1 MAAIRT
7 ARAAGVMACRPC
19 PCGGAMVVCPFYY
32 LGINFLSLLDK
43 VKLALMTLLISLTLL
58 LSTVSVEGLEVS
70 AHSSA
75 SQRAQVMNDA
85 GTGEPSDSS
94 RALHSASD
102 SDDGIVKFVGSH
114 QNHLLRLEHSLR
126 SDSQPG
132 SVVYELIMSWSQ
144 QAILL
149 LLCGLLFYAVLYS
162 PKNSFRDR
170 FATIHRHRLQR
181 QHLQYRF
188 SQSYLA

>member
-1 MAAIRT
+1 M
-7 ARAAGVMACRPC
+7 
-19 PCGGAMVVCPFYY
+19 
-32 LGINFLSLLDK
+32 SLLDK
-43 VKLALMTLLISLTLL
+43 VKLALMTLLISLTML
-58 LSTVSVEGLEVS
+58 LSTVSVEGLKASAPQAVS
-70 AHSSA
+70 QHGQLMSN
-75 SQRAQVMNDA
+75 V
-85 GTGEPSDSS
+85 GTGDQPDTA
-94 RALHSASD
+94 RVIHSASD
-102 SDDGIVKFVGSH
+102 SDDGVVKFVGPY

-126 SDSQPG
+126 SDHQPG

-149 LLCGLLFYAVLYS
+149 LLCGLLLYAALFY
-162 PKNSFRDR
+162 PKNSFRDC

>member
-1 MAAIRT
+1 
-7 ARAAGVMACRPC
+7 
-19 PCGGAMVVCPFYY
+19 
-32 LGINFLSLLDK
+32 
-43 VKLALMTLLISLTLL
+43 
-58 LSTVSVEGLEVS
+58 
-70 AHSSA
+70 
-75 SQRAQVMNDA
+75 
-85 GTGEPSDSS
+85 
-94 RALHSASD
+94 
-102 SDDGIVKFVGSH
+102 
-114 QNHLLRLEHSLR
+114 
-126 SDSQPG
+126 
-132 SVVYELIMSWSQ
+132 MSWSQ

>member
-1 MAAIRT
+1 
-7 ARAAGVMACRPC
+7 
-19 PCGGAMVVCPFYY
+19 

-58 LSTVSVEGLEVS
+58 LSTVSVEGLKVS
-70 AHSSA
+70 APQAA
-75 SQRAQVMNDA
+75 SQPDQVMSDA
-85 GTGEPSDSS
+85 GTGDQSDTLLVIH
-94 RALHSASD
+94 RASD
-102 SDDGIVKFVGSH
+102 SDDGVVKFVGSH

-126 SDSQPG
+126 SDHQPG

-149 LLCGLLFYAVLYS
+149 LLCGLLLYAALFY
-162 PKNSFRDR
+162 PKSSFRDR